1 MTTRKL
7 KLAVPISGR
16 GSNLK
21 SLIDATSAP
30 DYPATIAL
38 VISNIADAPGLDYAK
53 NSGIPNVTI
62 KHKDFPDRISFDQA
76 MTQAAEDKDTDL
88 ICLAGFMRLLSTQFV
103 EHWHNRL
110 INIHPSLLPAFKG
123 LNVHENVIA
132 SGVRF
137 SGCSVHY
144 VRSEMDNGP
153 IIAQSVVPV
162 AFKDTAS
169 SLAERVLAQEHII
182 YPLAIKL
189 IAEGKVSI
197 INNTVHIKKADDH
210 LPAPISFP

>member
-1 MTTRKL
+1 MTAGKL
-7 KLAVPISGR
+7 KLTVLISGR

-21 SLIDATSAP
+21 SLIDATSNP
-30 DYPATIAL
+30 DFPATIAL
-38 VISNIADAPGLDYAK
+38 VISNIADAPGLEHAK
-53 NSGIPNVTI
+53 KAGIPCVTI
-62 KHKDFPDRISFDQA
+62 QHKDYPDRLSFDQA
-76 MTQAAEDKDTDL
+76 ITQAAEDKKTDL

-169 SLAERVLAQEHII
+169 SLAARVLAQEHII
-182 YPLAIKL
+182 YPAAIKL
-189 IAEGKVSI
+189 IAEGKVAI
-197 INNTVHIKKADDH
+197 RNNTVHIEKADTH
-210 LPAPISFP
+210 LPTPISFP